1 MLNSDSRRMPFS
13 TPLTTEMVASTTTS
27 AIRMIC
33 TERLSGT
40 SNM

>member
-1 MLNSDSRRMPFS
+1 MLNSDRRRMPFS
-13 TPLTTEMVASTTTS
+13 TPLTTEMVASTTTRP
-27 AIRMIC
+27 IRITC